1 MIVLGIDPGL
11 AERRSCVFAPG
22 ELEYTTKKSTT
33 RRWLKNRRGR
43 GKITPQAVESPWRQ
57 RAWSPRST
65 TRVMTSPGRTS
76 QSPEPFGRREISGGS
91 GPGAQRPTRLV
102 G

>member
-43 GKITPQAVESPWRQ
+43 GKITPTGGGERHGDSVPGVHDPR
-57 RAWSPRST
+57 RA
-65 TRVMTSPGRTS
+65 
-76 QSPEPFGRREISGGS
+76 
-91 GPGAQRPTRLV
+91 
-102 G
+102 